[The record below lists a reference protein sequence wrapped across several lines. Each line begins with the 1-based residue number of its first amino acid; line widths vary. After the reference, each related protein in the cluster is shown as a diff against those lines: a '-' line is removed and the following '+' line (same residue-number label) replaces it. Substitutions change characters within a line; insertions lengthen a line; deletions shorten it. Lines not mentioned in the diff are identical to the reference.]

1 MKKNWLWY
9 GLLAVTQLMPVIQ
22 LYAQSQNQ
30 GQGQGQTQGQ
40 SQAPA
45 QSISEPFEALRTSAL
60 DALIEEYE
68 GAIQEFDSVWST
80 KPSATSLG
88 DASNDRALA
97 AASLDQYYLNRLDEL
112 EITSASLQD
121 QITADIFRRQLDK
134 RAGEIPHRGHYLPLN
149 GWWDYHATFA
159 ELPTRTRFRSQ
170 KDMDQYLEKLRDW
183 PRYNRQYIDRLERG
197 RQEGWVRPSIVFDK
211 YLPTISSHVVDTPGE
226 SRFFEQVS
234 GFPDQAP
241 EELKRRV
248 SEEALLD
255 FRNQVFALVRDS
267 VLTGYSE
274 LVHYLEETYIPS
286 SSQEPGIGALNGGEA
301 YYQWLIGYYTTLD
314 LTADEIHQIGLREVA
329 EIRSA
334 MMEIVREEGYDE
346 DFDAYV
352 NHLRT
357 DPQYYAETP
366 EQLMEKTALVLKRMD
381 GELPKL
387 FKTLPRQP
395 YGIKPIPDY
404 LAPQTTTAYYSGG
417 NLDTEA
423 GFYAVNTYDLPS
435 RPLYEVESLSLH
447 EAVPGHHLQIALH
460 KELHESSDWPAV
472 RTRASFTAYTEGWA
486 LYSERLGEEVGF
498 YQSPSSRFGRLS
510 YDMWRALRLV
520 VDTGLHTKGWTR
532 KEAIDF
538 MASNSALSLRNIE
551 NEVDRYIFW
560 PGQALGYKLGEIEI
574 RNLRQKA
581 ETELGADFDVR
592 EFHEVVLGSGNIPLN
607 MLQKLVEEWIAER
620 TEKE

>member
-1 MKKNWLWY
+1 MKAHSALV
-9 GLLAVTQLMPVIQ
+9 LFFLSLFVIPVDVI
-22 LYAQSQNQ
+22 AQTSSQD
-30 GQGQGQTQGQ
+30 Q
-40 SQAPA
+40 SSSEGTNFTAEQ
-45 QSISEPFEALRTSAL
+45 ISPL
-60 DALIEEYE
+60 DALIEDYE
-68 GAIQEFDSVWST
+68 LALEEFDSLWKARPT
-80 KPSATSLG
+80 ATSLG
-88 DASNDRALA
+88 DASNERVLA
-97 AASLDQYYLNRLDEL
+97 EAALDQTYLSRLQTL
-112 EITSASLQD
+112 EGEQTSLQD

-134 RAGEIPHRGHYLPLN
+134 RAGEIPHRGHYLPIN

-159 ELPTRTRFRSQ
+159 ELPTRTRFRTQ
-170 KDMDQYLEKLRDW
+170 EDLDGYLEKLSDW
-183 PRYNRQYIDRLERG
+183 PAYNRQFIDRLERG
-197 RQEGWVRPSIVFDK
+197 RREGWVRPRIVFDK
-211 YLPTISSHVVDTPGE
+211 YLPTITAHIVSTPE
-226 SRFFEQVS
+226 ASRFFEQVAS
-234 GFPDQAP
+234 FPESAT
-241 EELKRRV
+241 EELSRRV
-248 SEEALLD
+248 TNETLIE
-255 FRNQVFALVRDS
+255 FREQVFSLVRDS
-267 VLTGYSE
+267 VLPGYRE
-274 LVHYLEETYIPS
+274 LARYLEEVYIPS
-286 SSQEPGIGALNGGEA
+286 SAPTPGIGALDGGEA

-314 LTADEIHQIGLREVA
+314 LTADEVHQIGLTEVA
-329 EIRSA
+329 QIRSG
-334 MMEIVREEGYDE
+334 MMNIVREEGYEE

-357 DPQYYAETP
+357 DPKYYAETP
-366 EQLMEKTALVLKRMD
+366 EELLEKTALVLKRMD

-423 GFYAVNTYDLPS
+423 GFYAVNTYDLAS

-460 KELHESSDWPAV
+460 KELHATSDWPEV
-472 RTRASFTAYTEGWA
+472 RTNASFTAYTEGWA

-498 YQSPSSRFGRLS
+498 YQTPSSRFGRLS

-520 VDTGLHTKGWTR
+520 VDTGIHTKGWTR
-532 KEAIDF
+532 EQAIEF

-560 PGQALGYKLGEIEI
+560 PGQALGYKLGEIQI

-607 MLQKLVEEWIAER
+607 MLERLVEEWISTKR
-620 TEKE
+620 TN